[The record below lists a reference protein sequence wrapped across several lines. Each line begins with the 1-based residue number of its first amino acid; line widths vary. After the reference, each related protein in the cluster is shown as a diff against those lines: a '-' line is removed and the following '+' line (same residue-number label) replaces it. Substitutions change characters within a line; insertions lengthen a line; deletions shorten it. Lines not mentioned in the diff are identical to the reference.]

1 LKFHGTGAKLTRLQ
15 QPLTEVLT
23 LSKIKRA
30 RAAKPAARR
39 KVLKKIKPATEITTA
54 EVVALEVAV
63 ASQNRSER
71 AWLSMTAAPQSK
83 EEDHWSGVEE
93 HLLTKGMQEQDSERR
108 WKYFSK

>member
-1 LKFHGTGAKLTRLQ
+1 MGATLKPLQ

-30 RAAKPAARR
+30 RAAKTAPRR
-39 KVLKKIKPATEITTA
+39 KVSKKLKPAAEITSA
-54 EVVALEVAV
+54 EVVALEVEV
-63 ASQNRSER
+63 ASSNRSER

-83 EEDHWSGVEE
+83 EDDHWNGVEE
-93 HLLTKGMQEQDSERR
+93 HLLNKGMQEQDSERR